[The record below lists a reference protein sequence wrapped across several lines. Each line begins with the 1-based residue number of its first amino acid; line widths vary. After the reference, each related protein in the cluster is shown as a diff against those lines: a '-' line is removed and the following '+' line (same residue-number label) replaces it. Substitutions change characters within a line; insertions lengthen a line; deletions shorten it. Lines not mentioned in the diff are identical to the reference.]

1 MKYPNTT
8 RSRSTRHLTVAL
20 AAAFVGLSSAP
31 LCAQTVLASFDFQT
45 DSAGDTAMDGLTVLF
60 PSANILPATPDGSVT
75 ASNGSLT
82 GNIGFVVVD
91 NDNDLGTS
99 GADLFG
105 ATGNNSLRLI
115 DKNTTNSGVGVT
127 GIRNTAAIS
136 NSALSILSFDFTT
149 TIHTS
154 FSNNNLLISFGKNT
168 EIAAHSSN
176 SADAMARVQLARLSS
191 ANGAGNV
198 YATNSTSATG
208 TLNSLATNSF
218 GTNTVANVKIVVND
232 DSTSRTY
239 TVGSTSR
246 TIAANT
252 YDVWVGDVLRNTSV
266 GATGLAMRNSSGEGG
281 FSYFAFGTTG
291 SQGGHDWLIDNISV
305 TGISA
310 IPEPSTV
317 ASFAGLGALGMIA
330 LRRRRRVA

>member
-1 MKYPNTT
+1 
-8 RSRSTRHLTVAL
+8 
-20 AAAFVGLSSAP
+20 
-31 LCAQTVLASFDFQT
+31 
-45 DSAGDTAMDGLTVLF
+45 
-60 PSANILPATPDGSVT
+60 
-75 ASNGSLT
+75 
-82 GNIGFVVVD
+82 
-91 NDNDLGTS
+91 
-99 GADLFG
+99 
-105 ATGNNSLRLI
+105 
-115 DKNTTNSGVGVT
+115 
-127 GIRNTAAIS
+127 
-136 NSALSILSFDFTT
+136 
-149 TIHTS
+149 
-154 FSNNNLLISFGKNT
+154 
-168 EIAAHSSN
+168 
-176 SADAMARVQLARLSS
+176 MARVQLARLSS

-310 IPEPSTV
+310 IPEPSTF